1 MLNFSFPQPLFFL
14 LVSTDP
20 HRHWLMIKLSQHCT
34 SFANF
39 KCTIALIMKTIIIPT
54 DFSSAADNAMHYGA
68 RLAQE
73 LQAQILLLHV
83 YMVPITMNDMPVL
96 MVTAEELKGGAEEGL
111 MRCRSELEAA
121 YPGLEVRTES
131 RLGDVVDELKDMC
144 EHLNPQLVVMGTHG
158 SSGLERMLFGSNAVS
173 TIKNI
178 KHPVI
183 VVPAQ
188 YSYKKMDTIVL
199 AADLNAANETAKF
212 RLLQTLQ
219 LLKGQ
224 LHIVHVKTTDE
235 KESIQPALVQ
245 QLQSLSPIYNTIE
258 NNDIS
263 LGLQQ
268 YIQQTGAD
276 LLVVLPHEHSML
288 ESFFLKMHTKDIVR
302 HAQVPVLTLHS

>member
-1 MLNFSFPQPLFFL
+1 
-14 LVSTDP
+14 
-20 HRHWLMIKLSQHCT
+20 
-34 SFANF
+34 
-39 KCTIALIMKTIIIPT
+39 MKTIIIPT

-68 RLAQE
+68 QLAQH
-73 LQAQILLLHV
+73 LQAQLLLLHV

-111 MRCRSELEAA
+111 MRCKSELEAA
-121 YPGLEVRTES
+121 YPGLSIKTES

-158 SSGLERMLFGSNAVS
+158 SSGLERILFGSNAVS
-173 TIKNI
+173 AIKNI

-188 YSYKKMDTIVL
+188 FPYKKIETIVL

-219 LLKGQ
+219 LLKAQ
-224 LHIVHVKTTDE
+224 LHIVHVTTEDE
-235 KESIQPALVQ
+235 LENIQPAIVQ
-245 QLQSLSPIYNTIE
+245 QLQSLSPVYNTIE
-258 NNDIS
+258 SKDIS

-268 YIQQTGAD
+268 YIEQVGAD
-276 LLVVLPHEHSML
+276 MLVVLPHEHSML

>member
-1 MLNFSFPQPLFFL
+1 
-14 LVSTDP
+14 
-20 HRHWLMIKLSQHCT
+20 
-34 SFANF
+34 
-39 KCTIALIMKTIIIPT
+39 MKTIIIPT

-68 RLAQE
+68 QLAQH
-73 LQAQILLLHV
+73 LQAQLLLLHV

-96 MVTAEELKGGAEEGL
+96 MVTAEELKGGADEGL
-111 MRCRSELEAA
+111 MRCKGELEAA
-121 YPGLEVRTES
+121 YPGLMIKTES

-188 YSYKKMDTIVL
+188 YSYKKIETIVL
-199 AADLNAANETAKF
+199 AADLNAANENTKF
-212 RLLQTLQ
+212 RLQQAFQ

-224 LHIVHVKTTDE
+224 LHIVHVKTDDE

-258 NNDIS
+258 NKDIS

-268 YIQQTGAD
+268 YIEQVGAD
-276 LLVVLPHEHSML
+276 LLVVLPHQHSLL
-288 ESFFLKMHTKDIVR
+288 ESFFLKLHTKDIVR
-302 HAQVPVLTLHS
+302 HAQVPVLTLHA